1 MKLFE
6 VWQTLLIKILN
17 GDIAVLTARR
27 IIQVLVKGFVLVFC
41 DDTDAGKGI
50 RHDFNQVQQCAGL
63 TCARCP
69 DNEHTK
75 GHFDVVDFKI
85 GIVIVLHILLDPLVL
100 VEIG

>member
-1 MKLFE
+1 MELFE
-6 VWQTLLIKILN
+6 VWQTLLVKILN
-17 GDIAVLTARR
+17 GDIPLLTACR
-27 IIQVLVKGFVLVFC
+27 IIQVLVKRFVFIFC

-50 RHDFNQVQQCAGL
+50 RHDFDEIQKCAGL
-63 TCARCP
+63 SSARRP

-75 GHFDVVDFKI
+75 RHFDVVDFEI